1 MTTDG
6 TYNIRILRTS
16 IEAARYAHSPSA
28 TPTGSLGPGPLAS
41 DGFFPCGPESQ
52 KTLTFPY
59 ITRQSHLS
67 THCVKRDTVNKTT
80 APVDLGF
87 TSNQA

>member
-41 DGFFPCGPESQ
+41 DGFFPCGPKSQ
-52 KTLTFPY
+52 SNLPFP
-59 ITRQSHLS
+59 TSHDS
-67 THCVKRDTVNKTT
+67 HTCPPTVSKET
-80 APVDLGF
+80 
-87 TSNQA
+87 Q